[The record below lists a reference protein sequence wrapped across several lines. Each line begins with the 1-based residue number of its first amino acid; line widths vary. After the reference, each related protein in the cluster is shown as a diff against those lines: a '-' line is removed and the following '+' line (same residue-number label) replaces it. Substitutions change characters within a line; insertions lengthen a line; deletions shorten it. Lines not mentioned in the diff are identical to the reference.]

1 MTHKKLAGLF
11 VAGLLLLLLG
21 LILGRQVERKSVAP
35 LGQSTSHPLPT
46 PTVSRVPSAESFLV
60 TKVVD
65 GDTIQ
70 IEGGRSVR
78 YIGIDA
84 PETHDRRKG
93 VQCFA
98 DEATAKN
105 RGLVEGKEVRLE
117 KDVSETDKFGRL
129 LRYVYIADT
138 FVNDFLVRQG
148 YATAATFP
156 PDVKYQQQFLEAQK
170 EARENKRGLWAACQE
185 QSVRGSSGSVGVQE
199 DKDCSDFKTQQE
211 AQAFFLSQGGPTND
225 PHKLDQDKDGVAC
238 EGLP

>member
-1 MTHKKLAGLF
+1 MVRRKTAILF
-11 VAGLLLLLLG
+11 VTGLLLLLVG
-21 LILGRQVERKSVAP
+21 FILGGYVERKRIAP
-35 LGQSTSHPLPT
+35 PTSSTALPT
-46 PTVSRVPSAESFLV
+46 LTVPAEFAKETFLV
-60 TKVVD
+60 TKVID

-70 IEGGRSVR
+70 IEGGRTVR

-129 LRYVYIADT
+129 LRYVYVGKT
-138 FVNDFLVRQG
+138 FVNDLLVRLG

-156 PDVKYQQQFLEAQK
+156 PDVMHQSKLLEAQK
-170 EARENKRGLWAACQE
+170 EARENNRGLWALCQ
-185 QSVRGSSGSVGVQE
+185 
-199 DKDCSDFKTQQE
+199 
-211 AQAFFLSQGGPTND
+211 
-225 PHKLDQDKDGVAC
+225 
-238 EGLP
+238 